1 GTVEVLSGTLVL
13 PGKGTNTGGT
23 FDAQTG
29 DTLDV
34 TGGGTTAIFTGTYQD
49 AGGGGT
55 VELVSGTLNVGA
67 AGPTFNF
74 ASSTPFQWIGGTI
87 KAGTSGLTN
96 PGTITI
102 GSASLSKATT
112 QTLFGVLVNTS
123 TGTITQAGISTLKT
137 SSGSILNNQ
146 GIYNLNLQN
155 TTSPVISISGN
166 GLSGSG
172 TVINSGTFQKSTG
185 QVATIAS
192 SVAFNNVGGTVL
204 VQAG

>member
-1 GTVEVLSGTLVL
+1 
-13 PGKGTNTGGT
+13 
-23 FDAQTG
+23 
-29 DTLDV
+29 
-34 TGGGTTAIFTGTYQD
+34 
-49 AGGGGT
+49 
-55 VELVSGTLNVGA
+55 
-67 AGPTFNF
+67 
-74 ASSTPFQWIGGTI
+74 
-87 KAGTSGLTN
+87 
-96 PGTITI
+96 

-204 VQAG
+204 VQAGTLNLPGKGANTGGTLDASVGAILDLTGGGGSTASITGTYTDAGG